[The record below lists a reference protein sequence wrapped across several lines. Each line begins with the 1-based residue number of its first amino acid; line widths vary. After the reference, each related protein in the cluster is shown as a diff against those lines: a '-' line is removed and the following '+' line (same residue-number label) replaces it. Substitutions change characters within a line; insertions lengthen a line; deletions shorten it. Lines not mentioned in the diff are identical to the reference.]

1 MFNAKLELKEGGSL
15 AKPVP
20 QGTVIHVLHIVPM
33 LYAGGMELAL
43 SRVVRGLTAP
53 DMTHSVCCL
62 KGESVIHAVLE
73 KAANIDCMHA
83 KPRDLSLP
91 FRLRKLIQELN
102 PTIIHVRNWG
112 AWPDVACA
120 RLLTCPPVPLI
131 FSFHGLEHPGPP
143 ARHIRLAF
151 RILNR
156 MTTHLFTVSQA
167 ARRMLIDQ
175 IGLPPHRI
183 AVIPNGVDVDVLSP
197 GRERRRT
204 GTLVVGSTG
213 GLKPV
218 KNHDLLVRAC
228 AAAADTAMDLELR
241 IAGEG
246 TERIRIEQTA
256 KELGFGNRL
265 HLLGGIS
272 NIPEFLHSLDIF
284 VLPSNSEAH
293 PNALLEAMACGLPCI
308 GTAVGGIPE
317 TLDFGRTGL
326 IVQPRDVIG
335 MANAISLLFK
345 DDGLRR
351 RLGAAARERACT
363 AYSLQ
368 GMLCSY
374 DRLYRR
380 VAWER
385 AAGALTTNALQPP
398 TLDNCK

>member
-1 MFNAKLELKEGGSL
+1 
-15 AKPVP
+15 
-20 QGTVIHVLHIVPM
+20 
-33 LYAGGMELAL
+33 
-43 SRVVRGLTAP
+43 
-53 DMTHSVCCL
+53 
-62 KGESVIHAVLE
+62 
-73 KAANIDCMHA
+73 MHA
-83 KPRDLSLP
+83 KPRDVSLP
-91 FRLRKLIQELN
+91 FRLRKLIQELH

-120 RLLTCPPVPLI
+120 RLLTCPAVPLI

-151 RILNR
+151 RILSQ

-167 ARRMLIDQ
+167 TRRMLIEQ

-183 AVIPNGVDVDVLSP
+183 AVIPNGVDVNALSP
-197 GRERRRT
+197 ARKRQRT

-228 AAAADTAMDLELR
+228 ATAADAALDLELH

-246 TERIRIEQTA
+246 AERTRIEQTA
-256 KELGFGNRL
+256 KELGFENRL
-265 HLLGGIS
+265 HLLGRID
-272 NIPEFLHSLDIF
+272 NVPEFLNGLDIF

-317 TLDFGRTGL
+317 TLEFGQTGL
-326 IVQPRDVIG
+326 VVPPRDRSG
-335 MANAISLLFK
+335 LANAILFLAK
-345 DDGLRR
+345 DDALRQ
-351 RLGAAARERACT
+351 RLGSAARERACSV
-363 AYSLQ
+363 YSLQ
-368 GMLCSY
+368 EMLRSY

-380 VAWER
+380 VASER
-385 AAGALTTNALQPP
+385 AAGALIKDALQPP
-398 TLDNCK
+398 TLDNCR